1 MEAFDKLVGALA
13 RLPGVG
19 RRSAERMA
27 TKLVR
32 DPGGI
37 LANLAASLDQARNE
51 LCCCSKCGSIT
62 TVDEQPCRL
71 CTSPR
76 RDTHVV
82 CVVEDPNDIVLIER
96 SGGFRG
102 RYHALMGKLSPIKG
116 EGARNLRLSA
126 LLQRIDSEGFTEVI
140 LATSTDV
147 EGDATANLVA
157 DLLKNKNVRLSRLAF
172 GLPASSGIS
181 YSDPVTLQRAINGR
195 QTF

>member
-1 MEAFDKLVGALA
+1 MEAFEKLVASLA

-27 TKLVR
+27 TRLVR
-32 DPGGI
+32 DPDGI
-37 LANLAASLDQARNE
+37 LAGLAMSLEQARSN

-62 TVDEQPCRL
+62 SVDQQPCQL

-82 CVVEDPNDIVLIER
+82 CIVEDPNDIALIEK

-102 RYHALMGKLSPIKG
+102 RYHALMGKLSPMRG
-116 EGARNLRLSA
+116 EGARNLRLSS
-126 LLQRIDSEGFTEVI
+126 LLERIDAEGFTEVI

-147 EGDATANLVA
+147 EGDATASFIA
-157 DLLKNKNVRLSRLAF
+157 DLLKDKNVKLSRLAF
-172 GLPASSGIS
+172 GLPASSGIA

-195 QTF
+195 QAF